1 MPGKKGAAH
10 SLVYGGLFA
19 LASLGWVGP
28 ALAADAPA
36 GTANPASAPDA
47 AIAARL
53 RERTSGAL
61 RKFYAGQDYRP
72 LWISRGKVGPEAQTL
87 LSYLESARLDGLK
100 PSRYPVEKL
109 RERLAATRGGGAEA
123 LARAEID
130 LSDAFARYVRDM
142 RKPGKVRMEYAERG
156 LKPGKLGAETVL
168 RAAALPKSFGDY
180 MASMGWMSTHYVT
193 IRKLLR
199 QSADRGDS
207 AELQHRIRLNLERAR
222 LLPSPAVRHIV
233 VDAASARLWYY
244 QAGKEQGSM
253 KVVVG
258 TNETRTPM
266 MAGALNY
273 AILNPYWNIPDY
285 LVRDNV
291 APKVLAGRTFKSL
304 NMEVLSDW
312 SASAKKVDPATVDW
326 HAVAAGKQMVR
337 VRELPG
343 PKNSMG
349 RVKFVF
355 PNDEGIYLHDTPNR
369 DLFARADR
377 HLSNGCIRLERAV
390 ELGKWLMG
398 KPVATKSKQP
408 EQAIALTVP
417 VPVYLTYL
425 TVAPSKK
432 GVEVL
437 DDVYGMD

>member
-168 RAAALPKSFGDY
+168 RAAA
-180 MASMGWMSTHYVT
+180 
-193 IRKLLR
+193 
-199 QSADRGDS
+199 
-207 AELQHRIRLNLERAR
+207 
-222 LLPSPAVRHIV
+222 
-233 VDAASARLWYY
+233 
-244 QAGKEQGSM
+244 
-253 KVVVG
+253 
-258 TNETRTPM
+258 
-266 MAGALNY
+266 
-273 AILNPYWNIPDY
+273 
-285 LVRDNV
+285 
-291 APKVLAGRTFKSL
+291 
-304 NMEVLSDW
+304 
-312 SASAKKVDPATVDW
+312 
-326 HAVAAGKQMVR
+326 
-337 VRELPG
+337 
-343 PKNSMG
+343 
-349 RVKFVF
+349 
-355 PNDEGIYLHDTPNR
+355 
-369 DLFARADR
+369 
-377 HLSNGCIRLERAV
+377 
-390 ELGKWLMG
+390 
-398 KPVATKSKQP
+398 
-408 EQAIALTVP
+408 
-417 VPVYLTYL
+417 
-425 TVAPSKK
+425 
-432 GVEVL
+432 
-437 DDVYGMD
+437 